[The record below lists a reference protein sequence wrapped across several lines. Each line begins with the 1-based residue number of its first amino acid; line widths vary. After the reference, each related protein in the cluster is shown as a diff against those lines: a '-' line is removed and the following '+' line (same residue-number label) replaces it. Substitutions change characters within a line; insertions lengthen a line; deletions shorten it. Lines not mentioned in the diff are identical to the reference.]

1 MLLVVLVLVLALVAA
16 AVLVLVL
23 VLVLVPV
30 LVLILVPGGFMYR
43 QWGYMVP
50 GEPCH
55 DVATGEPCH
64 DMVLAPYEAHT
75 RTQFRANPEHFGKFQ
90 KNPDRHRN

>member
-1 MLLVVLVLVLALVAA
+1 VLLVVLVLVLALVAA

>member
-23 VLVLVPV
+23 VLVR
-30 LVLILVPGGFMYR
+30 GGFMYR